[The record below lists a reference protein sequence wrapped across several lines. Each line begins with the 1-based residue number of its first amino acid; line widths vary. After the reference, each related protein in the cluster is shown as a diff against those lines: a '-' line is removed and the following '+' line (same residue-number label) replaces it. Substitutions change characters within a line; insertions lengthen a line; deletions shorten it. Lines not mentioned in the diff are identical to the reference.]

1 MKNLVFIVEDDK
13 MQQKYLRHH
22 FEETLGSYTVKT
34 YINPDNVIADLP
46 EKPFAIVLDHLF
58 LDRKETG
65 LHYLKIIKKQS
76 PDTPVIYHTT
86 SFNNE
91 IREEAIK
98 GGVMEFILKDETSL
112 VRLRMV
118 LDTIHK
124 KNIVKPGF
132 FEKLLKFFG
141 LKRKETTKSVRP

>member
-112 VRLRMV
+112 IRLRMV

-141 LKRKETTKSVRP
+141 LKRKKP

>member
-1 MKNLVFIVEDDK
+1 MKNLVFIVEDDRL
-13 MQQKYLRHH
+13 QQKFLRHH
-22 FEETLGSYTVKT
+22 FEEALGSYTVKT
-34 YINPDNVIADLP
+34 YINPDEVIADLP

-65 LHYLKIIKKQS
+65 LHYLEIIKKQS
-76 PDTPVIYHTT
+76 PHTPVIYHTT
-86 SFNNE
+86 SVDSE
-91 IREEAIK
+91 IRAQAIK
-98 GGVMEFILKDETSL
+98 GGVMEFIVKDESSL

-118 LDTIHK
+118 LDAIHK

-141 LKRKETTKSVRP
+141 LKNKETAKSARP

>member
-1 MKNLVFIVEDDK
+1 MKNLVFIVEDDSL
-13 MQQKYLRHH
+13 QQKFLRHH
-22 FEETLGSYTVKT
+22 FEEALGSYTVKT
-34 YINPDNVIADLP
+34 YINPDEVIADLP

-86 SFNNE
+86 SVDSE
-91 IREEAIK
+91 IRAQAIN
-98 GGVMEFILKDETSL
+98 GGVMEFIVKDETSL

-118 LDTIHK
+118 LDAIHK

-141 LKRKETTKSVRP
+141 LKHKETATSVRP

>member
-34 YINPDNVIADLP
+34 YTNPDNVIADLP

>member
-1 MKNLVFIVEDDK
+1 MKNLVFIVEDDRL
-13 MQQKYLRHH
+13 QQNFLRHH
-22 FEETLGSYTVKT
+22 FEEALGSYTVKT

-112 VRLRMV
+112 IRLRMV

-141 LKRKETTKSVRP
+141 LKRKKP

>member
-112 VRLRMV
+112 IRLRMV